1 MKKFVSMFAYMAAIV
16 LGAFTFASCGDDE
29 DIPSSPSSESK
40 VSYDEYSASVTIERE
55 KYANPF
61 LTDLDAEKKVHDNLV
76 NIMNQE
82 LSKIPGVI
90 SKNGYYCYDD
100 SKRSEITAAIEE
112 SMTKLEPTLQNQDL
126 YLDGKITC
134 KIYRGSGMVTTVWN
148 KTFNYKKASNHFTDG
163 NGVKYCV
170 ISDTEAGVVENDT
183 ERGHSAYSGDIV
195 IPETVVNDGKTYTIT
210 TIGPRTFYGSSVT
223 SVSLPKTITTLYN
236 NCFGFTKELKSLT
249 LPGKL
254 KYYKFDYKADG
265 TEMEI
270 LHQSGITELVLAEG
284 ITSMYKEMFWE
295 VPNLKKVV
303 LPSTITEIPKGCFIE
318 CRELSEV
325 IVNGAL
331 TNVGEY
337 GFCSTGISDL
347 SSFKFKNATF
357 DELAFGSCQKF
368 ENIVI
373 PEGVSSLGKQCF
385 SDCYSV
391 VSVTIPASVTSM
403 GINVFAQCK
412 KLKDIHVK
420 GDKPATLEESERSS
434 DAFSMLDFAAQ
445 GITIYVPSASV
456 DAYKSASVWS
466 KYADYIKGEE

>member
-1 MKKFVSMFAYMAAIV
+1 MAAIV

-61 LTDLDAEKKVHDNLV
+61 LTDLDAEKKMHDNLT

-112 SMTKLEPTLQNQDL
+112 AMTKLEPTLQNQDL

-183 ERGHSAYSGDIV
+183 ERGHSSYSGDIV

-210 TIGPRTFYGSSVT
+210 AIGPRTFYGSSVT

-249 LPGKL
+249 LPGNL
-254 KYYKFDYKADG
+254 KYYKVDYKANG
-265 TEMEI
+265 AAMEI
-270 LHQSGITELVLAEG
+270 INQSGITELVLAEG
-284 ITSMYKEMFWE
+284 ITSMYAEMFLE
-295 VPNLKKVV
+295 TPDLQKVV
-303 LPSTITEIPKGCFIE
+303 LPSTITEIPEECFST
-318 CRELSEV
+318 CLKLSEV
-325 IVNGAL
+325 TANGVL
-331 TNVGEY
+331 TNVGKY
-337 GFCSTGISDL
+337 AFWGDPITDFSV
-347 SSFKFKNATF
+347 FKFKDGATL
-357 DELAFGSCQKF
+357 DEGAFNGCAF
-368 ENIVI
+368 TTIDV
-373 PEGVSSLGKQCF
+373 PEGVTSLGKHCF
-385 SDCYSV
+385 ANCKYVTSI
-391 VSVTIPASVTSM
+391 TIPASVTSI
-403 GINVFAQCK
+403 GAIAFGEDKA
-412 KLKDIHVK
+412 LKEIHVK
-420 GDKPATLEESERSS
+420 GGNPATLSTNDKTGS
-434 DAFSMLDFAAQ
+434 DSFAMLDFAAQ

-456 DAYKSASVWS
+456 DAYKSAPIWS
-466 KYADYIKGEE
+466 NYADYIKGED